1 MNEPSAFE
9 GPEATVPKDTI
20 HYGGIEHRNIH
31 NMYGFLQ
38 TKATYDGLLRRGN
51 SEHRPFILTRSFY
64 SGMGI
69 FVGCDSNVF
78 IGFSFWYFVL
88 WWRYWRIL
96 WQS

>member
-9 GPEATVPKDTI
+9 GPEATVPRDAL

-51 SEHRPFILTRSFY
+51 GEIRPFILTRSFF
-64 SGMGI
+64 SGSQ
-69 FVGCDSNVF
+69 VC
-78 IGFSFWYFVL
+78 
-88 WWRYWRIL
+88 IL
-96 WQS
+96 IIIVRF